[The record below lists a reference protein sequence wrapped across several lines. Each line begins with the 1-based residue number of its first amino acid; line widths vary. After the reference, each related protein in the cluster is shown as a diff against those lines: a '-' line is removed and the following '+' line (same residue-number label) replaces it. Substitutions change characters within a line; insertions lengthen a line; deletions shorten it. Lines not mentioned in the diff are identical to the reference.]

1 MNAFFSA
8 SYRNLDCLLV
18 RNFHNRYLN
27 NLIKMLQERVLCLV
41 YKYTNSSIVE
51 LLEKENTYFH
61 NSSEKHLNMC
71 Y

>member
-1 MNAFFSA
+1 
-8 SYRNLDCLLV
+8 
-18 RNFHNRYLN
+18 
-27 NLIKMLQERVLCLV
+27 MLQERVLCLV
-41 YKYTNSSIVE
+41 YKDTNSSIVE